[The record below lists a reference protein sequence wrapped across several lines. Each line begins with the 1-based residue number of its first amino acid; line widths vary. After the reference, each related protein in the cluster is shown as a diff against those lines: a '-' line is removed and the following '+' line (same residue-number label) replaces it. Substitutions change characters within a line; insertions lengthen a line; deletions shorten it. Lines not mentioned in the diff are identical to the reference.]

1 MTGAVVILL
10 AAGEG
15 ERIGRGPKA
24 FLQLA
29 GRPILTYAAES
40 AVACPQVDGLVVAV
54 PPGAEEKAQRTG
66 QTLRLRKEAWRQLR
80 QLALELE
87 AQRDTRV
94 HQHDLLIEAVN
105 DLFRKYDRPP
115 IA

>member
-1 MTGAVVILL
+1 MPKRPSL
-10 AAGEG
+10 ASFAARKPEAAD
-15 ERIGRGPKA
+15 A
-24 FLQLA
+24 FPTPDHPA
-29 GRPILTYAAES
+29 T
-40 AVACPQVDGLVVAV
+40 
-54 PPGAEEKAQRTG
+54 GAEEKAQRTG

>member
-1 MTGAVVILL
+1 MPKRPSL
-10 AAGEG
+10 ATFAARKPEPAG
-15 ERIGRGPKA
+15 
-24 FLQLA
+24 
-29 GRPILTYAAES
+29 
-40 AVACPQVDGLVVAV
+40 V
-54 PPGAEEKAQRTG
+54 PPASEHPATGVDEKVQRTG
-66 QTLRLRKEAWRQLR
+66 QTLRLHKDAWRQLR

-87 AQRDTRV
+87 AQRDARV

>member
-1 MTGAVVILL
+1 MPKRPSLATFAARKPEPASAPSAQEHPTAGAN
-10 AAGEG
+10 
-15 ERIGRGPKA
+15 
-24 FLQLA
+24 
-29 GRPILTYAAES
+29 
-40 AVACPQVDGLVVAV
+40 
-54 PPGAEEKAQRTG
+54 EKAQRTG

>member
-1 MTGAVVILL
+1 MPKRPSL
-10 AAGEG
+10 AA
-15 ERIGRGPKA
+15 
-24 FLQLA
+24 F
-29 GRPILTYAAES
+29 AARKPEATGVS
-40 AVACPQVDGLVVAV
+40 PPPENSVAT
-54 PPGAEEKAQRTG
+54 AEEKVQRTG
-66 QTLRLRKEAWRQLR
+66 QTLRLHKEAWRQLR